1 MILFWKFKNGLFSK
15 IGRKEKASSV
25 SSNFDRIKYWRR
37 ELFDNNL
44 FFFFNI
50 LVVSCAAFLL
60 VLPALLCSQV
70 YFKTTHSGINSTVS
84 PRLLELL
91 TKFRLV

>member
-1 MILFWKFKNGLFSK
+1 MAYFLKLA
-15 IGRKEKASSV
+15 GRKKLASV
-25 SSNFDRIKYWRR
+25 SSNFECIKYWRR

-44 FFFFNI
+44 FFFNI